1 MKFGS
6 TQNPLVPRPP
16 YVPPYEWMRWLP
28 AVVLGLLAFGGL
40 VIASNVVLIPL
51 LSSLALSYLLNPMV
65 IWFERR
71 GWNRA
76 TAVLLA
82 LTGASLLLILLL
94 LFILP
99 NLWEQITISIQQA
112 RELLTEQRARQFIAK
127 LDQVNPRLSK
137 NVQLAFEM
145 ARKQIPQV
153 GLDWLQNGLAQLVTF
168 TSSLL
173 DLLLIPFFVYYLLAD
188 YRVMMSHLERLVP
201 PRFRTTAGTLIHQM
215 SDVLSTYV
223 RSQLLIGFVMG
234 ALYAVGFAVLRV
246 PLAIT
251 LGLLS
256 GLLNFIPYLGTLI
269 GFILSVAFLAL
280 DGAGFA
286 RIGGVLIVFA
296 IVQSVEGYY
305 LTPKL
310 LGNKLNLHP
319 LWVIIGL
326 VIGGNMFGLIGIILA
341 VPFIAIAQVL
351 LGFLEEIYQ
360 ESQFYRR
367 ARTELLTGSGN
378 PVNLGSFD
386 MPASE
391 PLITSASATGKAP
404 RLIITTSEI
413 ESRLRD
419 AAEDSNSDENL

>member
-6 TQNPLVPRPP
+6 SQNALVPR
-16 YVPPYEWMRWLP
+16 PPYEWMRWLP
-28 AVVLGLLAFGGL
+28 AVVLGLLVLAAIIIG
-40 VIASNVVLIPL
+40 SNVVLIPL
-51 LSSLALSYLLNPMV
+51 LSSLALSYLLNPVV
-65 IWFERR
+65 IWFEKR

-82 LTGASLLLILLL
+82 LTGASLLLILVL
-94 LFILP
+94 LFLVP

-112 RELLTEQRARQFIAK
+112 RELLTEQRARQFLSK
-127 LDQVNPRLSK
+127 LDQISPRLSK

-188 YRVMMSHLERLVP
+188 YRSMMSHLERLVP
-201 PRFRTTAGTLIHQM
+201 PRFRPTAGTLIHQV
-215 SDVLSTYV
+215 SDILSTYV

-234 ALYAVGFAVLRV
+234 ALYAVGFAILRV
-246 PLAIT
+246 PLAVT

-269 GFILSVAFLAL
+269 GFVLSIAFLAL

-310 LGNKLNLHP
+310 LGDKLNLHP

-326 VIGGNMFGLIGIILA
+326 IEGGNLFGLVGIILA

-378 PVNLGSFD
+378 PISLSSFD
-386 MPASE
+386 SPLVGE

-413 ESRLRD
+413 ESRMRD
-419 AAEDSNSDENL
+419 TSPEDDDST

>member
-6 TQNPLVPRPP
+6 VQNSPVLSPRPA
-16 YVPPYEWMRWLP
+16 YEWMRWLP
-28 AVVLGLLAFGGL
+28 AIVLGLIALAAVVISSNIIL
-40 VIASNVVLIPL
+40 VPL
-51 LSSLALSYLLNPMV
+51 LSSLALAFLLNPAV
-65 IWFERR
+65 IWFEKR

-76 TAVLLA
+76 TAVLLT
-82 LTGASLLLILLL
+82 LTAAMLLLILIL
-94 LFILP
+94 LFVLP
-99 NLWEQITISIQQA
+99 NLWEQITVSIQNA

-127 LDQVNPRLSK
+127 LDQINPRLSRS
-137 NVQLAFEM
+137 VQNAFEV
-145 ARKQIPQV
+145 ARKQIPQM
-153 GLDWLQNGLAQLVTF
+153 GLGWLQGGLAQLVTF

-201 PRFRTTAGTLIHQM
+201 PRFRFTAGTLTQQV
-215 SDVLSTYV
+215 SDILSTYV

-246 PLAIT
+246 PLAVT

-269 GFILSVAFLAL
+269 GFILSIAFLAL

-286 RIGGVLIVFA
+286 RIGGVLIVFT

-310 LGNKLNLHP
+310 LGDKLNLHP

-326 VIGGNMFGLIGIILA
+326 VEGGYLFGLTGIILA

-378 PVNLGSFD
+378 PVNFGSFD
-386 MPASE
+386 TPLAGE
-391 PLITSASATGKAP
+391 PLIMSASATGKAP

-419 AAEDSNSDENL
+419 SSEDSDSSENL

>member
-1 MKFGS
+1 
-6 TQNPLVPRPP
+6 
-16 YVPPYEWMRWLP
+16 MRWLP
-28 AVVLGLLAFGGL
+28 AVVLGLLALAGL
-40 VIASNVVLIPL
+40 VIGSNVILIPL

-76 TAVLLA
+76 TAVM
-82 LTGASLLLILLL
+82 LTLTAAMLFLILVL
-94 LFILP
+94 LFVVP
-99 NLWEQITISIQQA
+99 NLWEQITVSIQNA
-112 RELLTEQRARQFIAK
+112 RELLTEQRANQFLAK
-127 LDQVNPRLSK
+127 LRQINPRLATSLQ
-137 NVQLAFEM
+137 NAIDM
-145 ARKQIPQV
+145 ARKQIPQM
-153 GLDWLQNGLAQLVTF
+153 GLGWLQGGLAQLVTF

-201 PRFRTTAGTLIHQM
+201 PRFRTTAGTLIHQV

-234 ALYAVGFAVLRV
+234 TLYAVGFAVLRV
-246 PLAIT
+246 PLAVT

-269 GFILSVAFLAL
+269 GFVLSIAFLAL

-310 LGNKLNLHP
+310 LGDKLNLHP

-326 VIGGNMFGLIGIILA
+326 VIGGNLFGLIGIILA

-378 PVNLGSFD
+378 PVNLSSFD
-386 MPASE
+386 MPLASE

-419 AAEDSNSDENL
+419 SAEDNDSSENL

>member
-6 TQNPLVPRPP
+6 VQNSPVLSPRPA
-16 YVPPYEWMRWLP
+16 YEWMRWLP
-28 AVVLGLLAFGGL
+28 AIVLGLIALAAVVISSNIIL
-40 VIASNVVLIPL
+40 VPL
-51 LSSLALSYLLNPMV
+51 LSSLALAFLLNPAV
-65 IWFERR
+65 IWFEKR

-76 TAVLLA
+76 TAVLLT
-82 LTGASLLLILLL
+82 LTAAMLLLILIL
-94 LFILP
+94 LFVLP
-99 NLWEQITISIQQA
+99 NLWEQITVSIQNA

-127 LDQVNPRLSK
+127 LDQINPRLSRS
-137 NVQLAFEM
+137 VQNAFEV
-145 ARKQIPQV
+145 ARKQIPQM
-153 GLDWLQNGLAQLVTF
+153 GLGWLQGGLAQLVTF

-201 PRFRTTAGTLIHQM
+201 PRFRPTTGTLTRQV
-215 SDVLSTYV
+215 SDILSTYV

-246 PLAIT
+246 PLAVT

-269 GFILSVAFLAL
+269 GFILSIAFLAL

-286 RIGGVLIVFA
+286 RIGGVLIVFT

-310 LGNKLNLHP
+310 LGDKLNLHP

-326 VIGGNMFGLIGIILA
+326 VIGGNLFGLIGIILA
-341 VPFIAIAQVL
+341 VPFIAIAQVV

-378 PVNLGSFD
+378 PVNFGSFD
-386 MPASE
+386 TPLAGE
-391 PLITSASATGKAP
+391 PLIMSASATGKAP

-419 AAEDSNSDENL
+419 SSEDSDSSENL